1 MHREGDITLKKVP
14 NWGQREPKAPFD
26 SVLRDF
32 CISLDDLAE
41 STVRTVKSAAHRFM
55 LEMEDGGCITW
66 KDYTQANVN
75 TCVTR
80 FARHYAG
87 GLNSALF
94 AVKKLLR
101 YIFQIGLTPVDLS
114 QSLPQL
120 AATRKAFHEGFSR
133 KEMEL
138 LLSQPD
144 RNTAIGKRD
153 YAMMVLAA
161 QSGLRA
167 CDVVRLKLGSI
178 DWRLREIRLVQHKT
192 GQPLSLPLEAES
204 GNAIADYILHGRP
217 NLALSSLFL
226 CHSGTDRPLDARTAS
241 GIVSKY
247 MLRAGIPTRRRAFH
261 ALRRTFGT
269 GLLQNN
275 VSFELIQQLLGHTD
289 MNSLK
294 PYLTIDEQGLKQC
307 ALPLLSYGK
316 DSGEK

>member
-1 MHREGDITLKKVP
+1 MERIDLKKTAERALKQLSAAGMSAKALHGYTHTGFGCAIRHFRRKGESSATSEMLDVFVIE
-14 NWGQREPKAPFD
+14 QRE
-26 SVLRDF
+26 
-32 CISLDDLAE
+32 
-41 STVRTVKSAAHRFM
+41 
-55 LEMEDGGCITW
+55 
-66 KDYTQANVN
+66 
-75 TCVTR
+75 
-80 FARHYAG
+80 
-87 GLNSALF
+87 LF
-94 AVKKLLR
+94 
-101 YIFQIGLTPVDLS
+101 
-114 QSLPQL
+114 
-120 AATRKAFHEGFSR
+120 E
-133 KEMEL
+133 
-138 LLSQPD
+138 
-144 RNTAIGKRD
+144 
-153 YAMMVLAA
+153 

-217 NLALSSLFL
+217 NLALSNLFL

-247 MLRAGIPTRRRAFH
+247 MLRAGIPSRRRAFH

-316 DSGEK
+316 DGGGK